1 MLKFHQEET
10 CKGIIQ
16 RLEAREGKTRRDVR
30 ERDKGSH
37 MASSDA
43 RVEMTFWL
51 GDQLY
56 ALEHTGIEPFDGF
69 MELQNT
75 AHRLVEPFRAEIIS
89 ELSALFATGVMLEME
104 LPADAFIDR
113 TKSQVETIH
122 SALCHPR
129 HFLAPLASQ
138 RQIDGRWPVGEL
150 RPRSLERPSFS
161 ARSLLSM
168 TGGEDDQWLQLVGIF
183 VGTSVFHGELTL

>member
-56 ALEHTGIEPFDGF
+56 ALEHTGIEPFDGTLWSF
-69 MELQNT
+69 KT
-75 AHRLVEPFRAEIIS
+75 PPTDWS
-89 ELSALFATGVMLEME
+89 SPLE
-104 LPADAFIDR
+104 
-113 TKSQVETIH
+113 
-122 SALCHPR
+122 
-129 HFLAPLASQ
+129 
-138 RQIDGRWPVGEL
+138 
-150 RPRSLERPSFS
+150 PRS
-161 ARSLLSM
+161 
-168 TGGEDDQWLQLVGIF
+168 
-183 VGTSVFHGELTL
+183 